1 MKKINVRKSRGK
13 SEENRMPSERVANEG
28 CLQSDALAKGQ
39 TSMHCLANWYCPSS
53 VEYPNRQGNGNSCG
67 EWVMWTQLAQ
77 FVRLQFVYM
86 ITIKLF
92 LRLSWSPLVPPLHF
106 FKYLLDLL
114 ACQMHTKLLRPC
126 SIFVYIFSILSFTIF
141 QPPYIFLVSFFLPFP
156 YTYRLC
162 WICCW
167 QWKWAGGI

>member
-1 MKKINVRKSRGK
+1 
-13 SEENRMPSERVANEG
+13 
-28 CLQSDALAKGQ
+28 
-39 TSMHCLANWYCPSS
+39 
-53 VEYPNRQGNGNSCG
+53 
-67 EWVMWTQLAQ
+67 MWTQLAQ

-92 LRLSWSPLVPPLHF
+92 LRLSWSWALVPPLHF

-141 QPPYIFLVSFFLPFP
+141 QPPYIFLVSFFFAIPLHISPLLNLLLAVVVSWWNINCKP
-156 YTYRLC
+156 HSGMRNYSAERC
-162 WICCW
+162 
-167 QWKWAGGI
+167 